1 MKKIITTILLIFIF
15 LFSIILFV
23 QDKKEFSD
31 NENRYLQTEA
41 QFTMDRLL
49 SGNFISD
56 FENLLVDQFPL
67 RDYFMNLKFLV
78 DKILLKD
85 NINNI
90 YLGKDNYLLQKY
102 DKPENTDEIINAINN
117 LDLDINLSSNYQL
130 YL

>member
-23 QDKKEFSD
+23 QNKKEFSD

-90 YLGKDNYLLQKY
+90 VGILNIKDF
-102 DKPENTDEIINAINN
+102 IFR
-117 LDLDINLSSNYQL
+117 
-130 YL
+130 